1 MLNNIKVCSF
11 EFSRAFA
18 GSSLKQATQILR
30 KNHPTCAAFIGRVKK
45 SFLIVLNLQ
54 KNHPTCAAFIGR
66 VKKSFLIVLN
76 LQGVPFDFYV
86 LKKTC
91 KIRRE
96 TRKIR
101 RNA

>member
-54 KNHPTCAAFIGR
+54 
-66 VKKSFLIVLN
+66 
-76 LQGVPFDFYV
+76 GVPFDFYV